1 MVGTQ
6 RKSRGDKNKTNIDTE
21 TISGRKFLD
30 GKERGPSENCCRKGR
45 ETSNWK
51 RPLGWVVGQ
60 SPLSTAT
67 LLVTGV
73 GLHGVKH
80 LMGALLVTLGKG
92 ENQGYSQP
100 SEDLNLCKPLSL

>member
-51 RPLGWVVGQ
+51 MPLGWVVGQ
-60 SPLSTAT
+60 QPPQHCHFTSDRSGTAWGETLDGCSTGDTRKRREAGQKS
-67 LLVTGV
+67 GV
-73 GLHGVKH
+73 
-80 LMGALLVTLGKG
+80 
-92 ENQGYSQP
+92 QP
-100 SEDLNLCKPLSL
+100 AI